1 MEGGITVQNAE
12 RRCPGSVLTR
22 RQFSIQTVRF
32 RYPEKATQSSWGK
45 SRYPAVRD
53 SLEKAFCVSSASSQ
67 RSMSQKNANSRQP
80 NRKNR
85 IGQIRLTASCAR

>member
-1 MEGGITVQNAE
+1 MPE

-45 SRYPAVRD
+45 SRYPAV
-53 SLEKAFCVSSASSQ
+53 
-67 RSMSQKNANSRQP
+67 
-80 NRKNR
+80 
-85 IGQIRLTASCAR
+85 